1 MIGIFT
7 YAPFSYKIRRS
18 YRIIFLSVKSK
29 YSNMK
34 IEESEEFEIN

>member
-7 YAPFSYKIRRS
+7 YAPFSYKIMRS

-34 IEESEEFEIN
+34 IRAKVDFEKN

>member
-7 YAPFSYKIRRS
+7 YALFSYKIARF
-18 YRIIFLSVKSK
+18 YRMIFLSVKSK

-34 IEESEEFEIN
+34 IGANEEFEKN